1 MNADF
6 CRLAGLIPNEDVIP
20 RIIKVDFISPPSEYP
35 ARGAKLADHDSFL
48 HAIITSL
55 GGSSLSIV
63 YTTSPPLGHHVLQ
76 TPPAYEMESSTYE
89 SVLHTD
95 LKRDVSAHAGSDD
108 STPNLPLFETYL
120 YLNPAI
126 FMGLFVALLLFLIL
140 YTGINAVASL
150 QVSYFAF
157 SKEMGPSGPRQ
168 KQ

>member
-1 MNADF
+1 MLTF
-6 CRLAGLIPNEDVIP
+6 IRLAGLIPNEDVIP
-20 RIIKVDFISPPSEYP
+20 RIIKVDFTSPPSEYA
-35 ARGAKLADHDSFL
+35 ARGAKLADHDAFL

-55 GGSSLSIV
+55 GGSSLTVV
-63 YTTSPPLGHHVLQ
+63 YTTSPPSGRHVPQ

-95 LKRDVSAHAGSDD
+95 LKRDVSAHADAGD
-108 STPNLPLFETYL
+108 STPNLPLFDTYL

-126 FMGLFVALLLFLIL
+126 FTGLFVAVLLFLIL
-140 YTGINAVASL
+140 YVGINAVASL

-157 SKEMGPSGPRQ
+157 SKEMGPSGPRH